1 MNILKKMFKKVGC
14 LFVKLKC
21 CIRFDKKNKA
31 LRTAYLCFFG
41 FIVLQFVIWFFLT
54 SRIKYEFTI
63 TPLPPSKLE
72 MGAFSF
78 GDKEL
83 LYRFYGFQ
91 LQNAGDT
98 FGETTAL
105 QDYDYEKLEQ
115 WFYAL
120 DELDGRSEYVPSIA
134 GFYYSVS
141 QHAEDNKHIVS
152 YLEHFAERDPVKN
165 WRWYATAAYI
175 AKYKLQ
181 DDELAFN
188 IARKLLNIKSDEIPF
203 VHRVISIFLIPPR
216 ELKSCKFVR
225 MVAELIM
232 SGDMNS
238 ILLDPTFSKKDG
250 KNNYLFKM
258 VKERID
264 SVIKDTE
271 LVNKCA
277 GEVIF

>member
-1 MNILKKMFKKVGC
+1 MNGLKKIPEKIKNAFI
-14 LFVKLKC
+14 KLKKSIKC
-21 CIRFDKKNKA
+21 DEKNKA
-31 LRTAYLCFFG
+31 LHKVYWCFLG
-41 FIVLQFVIWFFLT
+41 FIALQFVIWFFLT

-72 MGAFSF
+72 MGVFSF

-120 DELDGRSEYVPSIA
+120 DELDGISEYVPSIA

-141 QHAEDNKHIVS
+141 QHGEDNKHIVS
-152 YLEHFAERDPVKN
+152 YLEHFADRDPVKN

-181 DDELAFN
+181 DDDLAFN
-188 IARKLLNIKSDEIPF
+188 IARKLLKIDSDEIPF
-203 VHRVISIFLIPPR
+203 VHRVISIFLIPPK

-225 MVAELIM
+225 MVADLIM
-232 SGDMNS
+232 SGDMNTV
-238 ILLDPTFSKKDG
+238 LTDPTFSQKDG

-264 SVIKDTE
+264 AVIKDE
-271 LVNKCA
+271 ALVEKCA
-277 GEVIF
+277 MEFNA

>member
-1 MNILKKMFKKVGC
+1 MSVIKKMCEKIKNA
-14 LFVKLKC
+14 FVKLKDC
-21 CIRFDKKNKA
+21 FKFDKKNKSI
-31 LRTAYLCFFG
+31 RRVYWCFFG
-41 FIVLQFVIWFFLT
+41 FIALQFVIWFFLT

-72 MGAFSF
+72 MGVFSF

-83 LYRFYGFQ
+83 LYRIYGFQ

-120 DELDGRSEYVPSIA
+120 DELDGQSEYVPSIA

-141 QHAEDNKHIVS
+141 QHADDNKHIVS
-152 YLEHFAERDPVKN
+152 YLTHFADRDPVKN

-188 IARKLLNIKSDEIPF
+188 IARKLLNIDSKEIPF
-203 VHRVISIFLIPPR
+203 VHRVISIFLIPPK
-216 ELKSCKFVR
+216 ELRSCKFVR
-225 MVAELIM
+225 MVADLIM

-238 ILLDPTFSKKDG
+238 ILTDPTFSKKDG

-264 SVIKDTE
+264 AVIKDE
-271 LVNKCA
+271 ALIEKCA
-277 GEVIF
+277 KDITE

>member
-1 MNILKKMFKKVGC
+1 MNGLREIPKKFKSAFVRLKKCFKFDEKDRPLRKV
-14 LFVKLKC
+14 
-21 CIRFDKKNKA
+21 
-31 LRTAYLCFFG
+31 YLCFCG
-41 FIVLQFVIWFFLT
+41 FIALQFIIWFFLT

-72 MGAFSF
+72 MGVFSF

-141 QHAEDNKHIVS
+141 QHGDDNKHIVS
-152 YLEHFAERDPVKN
+152 YLEHFADRDPVKN

-181 DDELAFN
+181 DDELAFQ
-188 IARKLLNIKSDEIPF
+188 IARKLLSIDSEEIPF
-203 VHRVISIFLIPPR
+203 VQKVIAIFLIPPK

-225 MVAELIM
+225 MVADLIM

-238 ILLDPTFSKKDG
+238 VLTDPTFSQKDG

-258 VKERID
+258 IKERVD
-264 SVIKDTE
+264 SVIKDE
-271 LVNKCA
+271 ALVAKCA
-277 GEVIF
+277 KEAV